1 MWAFGQEYLSL
12 NISNTL
18 ALGMGLNSG
27 LDYIYCAWILNG
39 GCSPISPL
47 CGDASLLTSFMGD
60 TPPLAPLV
68 EYSPMKGANGGI
80 IPRIWICYSF
90 LDNLVISI

>member
-1 MWAFGQEYLSL
+1 MWAFGHEYLSL

-39 GCSPISPL
+39 GCSPIAPL
-47 CGDASLLTSFMGD
+47 FMGD
-60 TPPLAPLV
+60 SCLPGLPV
-68 EYSPMKGANGGI
+68 FG
-80 IPRIWICYSF
+80 F
-90 LDNLVISI
+90 LCIRSVNKYTYIVYIRKH